1 MDSTEMAAAIGVVL
15 DSLEAI
21 TDMQGDASPADP
33 ALTVWVDRSRARIVA
48 ERELLV
54 LHGNEHVCADP
65 AMPWLA
71 TPYEL
76 AGAAGVAGGDGQPC
90 WTLRWL
96 ARAHQVIGF
105 PRVLPAAARELE
117 GAEAQSRGEGGSGAV
132 GAA

>member
-1 MDSTEMAAAIGVVL
+1 MAAAIGVVL

-21 TDMQGDASPADP
+21 TDMQSDTVPGDP
-33 ALTVWVDRSRARIVA
+33 ALTVWVDRSRARIIA

-65 AMPWLA
+65 VMPWLA

-105 PRVLPAAARELE
+105 PRVLPAAARALE
-117 GAEAQSRGEGGSGAV
+117 EAQAPSVGEAAAGG
-132 GAA
+132 